1 MMAVKTFSDPKMEP
15 TKLLTF
21 RSDGYVDEAIER
33 AKIDSIVNDGVKL
46 STSAAI
52 RKMLI
57 AYLKGLSEKA

>member
-1 MMAVKTFSDPKMEP
+1 MMVATTFSDPKAEP
-15 TKLLTF
+15 TKLVTF
-21 RSDGYVDEAIER
+21 RSDGYVDEAIEQ

-57 AYLKGLSEKA
+57 AYLKGLSKA